1 MKPESKEPN
10 QKGIELQSDIR
21 RPFGHSAWAAPYQSV
36 APLVLGSSVVA
47 PLELGE
53 LAAIAD
59 LAVTDLAPPG
69 LLFEYGPPG
78 GSLELREQIASAM
91 PGLVAD
97 NVTVTAGAG
106 DALAMVAE
114 LLCHPDAHVI
124 IEIPTH
130 ESALVTAQR
139 RGCAVSLLK
148 APVTPESVGEHV
160 RSSTT
165 AVFLSSPHNPTGQV
179 LTAGMLM
186 EIATKLSSV
195 GALLVVD
202 EVYRGLPL
210 GVQEVPPAVAA
221 LVPNGVSIGS
231 LSKVYGLP
239 GLRLGWAAGPMMVV
253 DDLRSIQRWTSR
265 SPAVTSEA
273 IGKVALDNSEGLL
286 SRAKSLVYDSYVE
299 LAALCDRVPGIRL
312 TVPDGGTTVFPEVDA
327 PDVDAWCGS
336 IAEEFGLLVAPGNAC
351 FGVPGRV
358 RINLGLRPET
368 RAQAFPLLAQA
379 LSKLHREAATSRLGG
394 QG

>member
-1 MKPESKEPN
+1 MPSE
-10 QKGIELQSDIR
+10 IR

-53 LAAIAD
+53 LASIAGVD
-59 LAVTDLAPPG
+59 VMDVVPAG

-78 GSLELREQIASAM
+78 GSLDLRERIAIGM
-91 PGLVAD
+91 PGLIAD

-106 DALAMVAE
+106 DGLAMVAE
-114 LLCHPDAHVI
+114 LTCHPDAHVI
-124 IEIPTH
+124 IEIPAH
-130 ESALVTAQR
+130 ESALMTAQR
-139 RGCAVSLLK
+139 RGCAVTLLR
-148 APVTPESVGEHV
+148 APVTPESIIEHV

-179 LTAGMLM
+179 LTAVMLNQ
-186 EIATKLSSV
+186 IATKLASV

-210 GVQEVPPAVAA
+210 GVQEIPPAVAA
-221 LVPNGVSIGS
+221 LAPNGVSIGS

-239 GLRLGWAAGPMMVV
+239 GLRLGWVAGPMMVV
-253 DDLRSIQRWTSR
+253 DDVRSLQRWTSR
-265 SPAVTSEA
+265 SPAVTSEV
-273 IGKVALDNSEGLL
+273 IGKLALNNSEALL
-286 SRAKSLVYDSYVE
+286 ARAKSLVYDSYVE

-312 TVPDGGTTVFPEVDA
+312 TVPDGGTTVFPEVDV

-336 IAEEFGLLVAPGNAC
+336 LAEEFGLLVAPGNAC

-358 RINLGLRPET
+358 RINLGLRPQT
-368 RAQAFPLLAQA
+368 RVQAFPLLAQA
-379 LSKLHREAATSRLGG
+379 LTKVRREAATSGLTG
-394 QG
+394 Q